1 MSDNVSRFNGLSH
14 WFKDHKD
21 IFDLAFRLGLVG
33 VVTYFGVKWL
43 AEALDPTQK
52 QKKEAKKQAEDLMRK
67 IGVSP
72 TVKLSEYELSIAS
85 QLIVP
90 SSLDVTWDD
99 IGGLTDVCQEIRDT
113 VIYPLKNREL
123 YRNSDLI
130 GPPKGVLLYGPPG
143 CGKTMLAK
151 AIATDAGCRFIN
163 LQASGLTDKWYGESQ
178 KLASAVFSLAKKLH
192 PTIIFIDEID
202 SFLRSRGSSDHEA
215 TAMMK
220 AQFMTLWDG
229 LISDKDTQIMVMG
242 ATNRPQDVDAAI
254 LRRMPTTFHIP
265 KPNEAQRNSI
275 LCLLMKKEKVAENV
289 NLDAI
294 AKDTKD
300 YSGSDLKE
308 LCRNACMVTVKDH
321 IREFPTSSGAAKP
334 LRAVEM
340 KDMQLAV
347 HIMDRMKNILSPLAI
362 NSLPLD

>member
-52 QKKEAKKQAEDLMRK
+52 QKKEAKKQ
-67 IGVSP
+67 SSS
-72 TVKLSEYELSIAS
+72 SEYELSIAS

-265 KPNEAQRNSI
+265 KPVSHKNTRSLTTI
-275 LCLLMKKEKVAENV
+275 SKLVAENV

>member
-1 MSDNVSRFNGLSH
+1 MSDVSPKRWPWFWINSH
-14 WFKDHKD
+14 REVL
-21 IFDLAFRLGLVG
+21 DLAFRLGLVG
-33 VVTYFGVKWL
+33 IITYYGVRWL
-43 AEALDPTQK
+43 VEALDPTQK
-52 QKKEAKKQAEDLMRK
+52 QKKEAKKQAEDLMKK
-67 IGVSP
+67 IGVDSS
-72 TVKLSEYELSIAS
+72 VKLSEYELSIAS

-90 SSLDVTWDD
+90 SSLDVSWKD
-99 IGGLTDVCQEIRDT
+99 IGGLTDVCQEIRET

-123 YRNSDLI
+123 YKDSLLI

-163 LQASGLTDKWYGESQ
+163 LQASSLTDKWYGESQ

-202 SFLRSRGSSDHEA
+202 SFLRSRGTSDHEA

-229 LISDKDTQIMVMG
+229 LISDKNTQIIVMG

-265 KPNEAQRNSI
+265 MPNEIQRKSI
-275 LCLLMKKEKVAENV
+275 LNLLLEREKISEDIK
-289 NLDAI
+289 LDEI
-294 AKDTKD
+294 AKQTNN

-308 LCRNACMVTVKDH
+308 LCRNACMNTVKDH
-321 IREFPTSSGAAKP
+321 IRREDEGASTGE
-334 LRAVEM
+334 LRAVTM
-340 KDMQLAV
+340 RDMELGIL
-347 HIMDRMKNILSPLAI
+347 IMDRMKNIITPLS
-362 NSLPLD
+362 SLPLD

>member
-1 MSDNVSRFNGLSH
+1 MSDSIASN
-14 WFKDHKD
+14 WFKAHRD
-21 IFDLAFRLGLVG
+21 ILELAFRLGLVG
-33 VVTYFGVKWL
+33 VVTYYGVRWL
-43 AEALDPTQK
+43 VEALDPTQK
-52 QKKEAKKQAEDLMRK
+52 QKKEAKKQAEDLMKK
-67 IGVSP
+67 IGVDPS
-72 TVKLSEYELSIAS
+72 VKLSEYELSIAS

-90 SSLDVTWDD
+90 SSLDVSWED
-99 IGGLTDVCQEIRDT
+99 IGGLTEVCQEIRET

-123 YRNSDLI
+123 YKNSFLI
-130 GPPKGVLLYGPPG
+130 GPPKGVLLHGPPG

-151 AIATDAGCRFIN
+151 AIAADAGCRFIN
-163 LQASGLTDKWYGESQ
+163 LQASSLTDKWYGESQ

-202 SFLRSRGSSDHEA
+202 SFLRSRGTSDHEA

-229 LISDKDTQIMVMG
+229 LISDRSTQIIVMG

-265 KPNEAQRNSI
+265 KPNESQRKSI
-275 LCLLMKKEKVAENV
+275 LHLLMDREKVDEDVSLEKISKN
-289 NLDAI
+289 
-294 AKDTKD
+294 TKD

-308 LCRNACMVTVKDH
+308 LCRNACMMTVKDH
-321 IREFPTSSGAAKP
+321 IRSHQTTDDAAQS
-334 LRAVEM
+334 LRPVKMEDMEAAVIVM
-340 KDMQLAV
+340 N
-347 HIMDRMKNILSPLAI
+347 RMKNISSAIAI